1 MPGNDPTA
9 RIPDGAVDTH
19 CHLFLIDDEP
29 VRVVDRAREAG
40 VRTIVCVG
48 IDPRTSR
55 RSIELAG
62 SIPGVVATAGVHP
75 HSASELDVTA
85 MAEIEAMLD
94 DPRVVGVGE
103 CGLDFYRKLSPSQ
116 DQERAFR
123 FHIGLG
129 RETGLPVVVHVREA
143 WPAALRLLD
152 EGSAPRVVLHCFS
165 GDAQLAR
172 ECSARGYFLSFAG
185 NLTYPKNEHLREAAA
200 ATAPDRLL
208 AETDSPFLSP
218 QGLRGRDNTPANVVA
233 VIQELSRIHGT
244 TLDVMRDITSSNAQ
258 AAFPHPRVAD

>member
-1 MPGNDPTA
+1 GLRLGVSRETHSLDSGCTAGGRSVTQHGDISTGGREPYRVRPMPGNDATA

-29 VRVVDRAREAG
+29 LRVVDRAQEAG
-40 VRTIVCVG
+40 VRTIVRVG

-103 CGLDFYRKLSPSQ
+103 CGLDFY
-116 DQERAFR
+116 
-123 FHIGLG
+123 
-129 RETGLPVVVHVREA
+129 
-143 WPAALRLLD
+143 
-152 EGSAPRVVLHCFS
+152 
-165 GDAQLAR
+165 
-172 ECSARGYFLSFAG
+172 
-185 NLTYPKNEHLREAAA
+185 
-200 ATAPDRLL
+200 
-208 AETDSPFLSP
+208 
-218 QGLRGRDNTPANVVA
+218 
-233 VIQELSRIHGT
+233 
-244 TLDVMRDITSSNAQ
+244 
-258 AAFPHPRVAD
+258 